1 MDNYKKEER
10 RKSKRIKA
18 DFIVVYKIDKPLAV
32 RIMFDS
38 QETNALMV
46 DLSEKGI
53 AIKTDR
59 DIPVETILLI
69 NFIIVNTA
77 AVENSEQIKA
87 MNIKGKV
94 CNNTLIEAKG
104 EVRNNTLTETNEH
117 RLGILFTDISNEN
130 RKFIANFVKMVAKG
144 CKTQE

>member
-1 MDNYKKEER
+1 MDNYKKNER

-32 RIMFDS
+32 RIRFDN

-59 DIPVETILLI
+59 DIPVGTILLI

-77 AVENSEQIKA
+77 VAENSDQIKA
-87 MNIKGKV
+87 MDIMGKV

-117 RLGILFTDISNEN
+117 RLGILFTDINDEN
-130 RKFIANFVKMVAKG
+130 KKFIANFVKMVAQG
-144 CKTQE
+144 FKTQE

>member
-1 MDNYKKEER
+1 MDNYKKNER

-32 RIMFDS
+32 RIRFDN

-59 DIPVETILLI
+59 DIPVGTILLI

-77 AVENSEQIKA
+77 VAENSDQIKA
-87 MNIKGKV
+87 MDITGKV

-117 RLGILFTDISNEN
+117 RLGILFTDINDEN
-130 RKFIANFVKMVAKG
+130 KKFIANFVKMVAQG
-144 CKTQE
+144 FKTQE